1 MSQGLTQGH
10 LGAGRGARGEG
21 PCVAFLNFPHL
32 DLSCQSDSLLQ
43 SSCCQIEISTIRV
56 VLRGPHMKHVC
67 GNRPRSA
74 RLGTVSSCIRI
85 FEAKIKGERGV
96 HFT

>member
-56 VLRGPHMKHVC
+56 VLRGPHTKHVC